1 MSTKEEERLQSI
13 EASIEDLEKLNS
25 ALQEM
30 EDDHFPKSCIG
41 YITNFTVSLQI
52 CSIICSGINTEEDK
66 KQQERLDLELKKA
79 KDNLEQ
85 AFKRTSYVRT
95 KQPAGKATKL
105 ENTVGLVV
113 ETPKPEMQH
122 AHQDEDAATLKEQ
135 LARQTNHRVMNTGEE
150 ISQTV
155 ELTERIEELSGL
167 VKRLSKFM
175 VTIVDELEELK
186 EIVEHQQQQLEL
198 MDQRMSKREEV
209 LHP

>member
-95 KQPAGKATKL
+95 KQPAGKETKL

-122 AHQDEDAATLKEQ
+122 AHQAENTATLKEQ